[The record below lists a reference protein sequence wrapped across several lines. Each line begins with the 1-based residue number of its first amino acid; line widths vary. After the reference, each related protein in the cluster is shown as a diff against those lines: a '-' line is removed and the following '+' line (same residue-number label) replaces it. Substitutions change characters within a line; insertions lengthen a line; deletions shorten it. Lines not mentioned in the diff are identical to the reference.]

1 MENRLPGNANI
12 SFEGLDASEL
22 IFKLDEKGICA
33 SAGSA
38 CSTGNPEPSH
48 VLVAIGLD
56 RNLSEG
62 TLRTTFGKDNTKQDV
77 EFLVDSLVNIIQ
89 KKY

>member
-1 MENRLPGNANI
+1 MKKEY
-12 SFEGLDASEL
+12 
-22 IFKLDEKGICA
+22 
-33 SAGSA
+33 
-38 CSTGNPEPSH
+38 
-48 VLVAIGLD
+48 VLQQVQLVVLD

-77 EFLVDSLVNIIQ
+77 EFLVDSLTDIIQ